1 MPCRESVRH
10 FYAGNGRK
18 VVERYK
24 ATLMDD
30 KAVSRALR
38 RISHE
43 IVEHNN
49 GAENVVIVGIRR
61 RGVSLAKVI
70 AVNIASI
77 EGTKV
82 PVGALDIT
90 FYRDDLKKRT
100 DSPVVKETKIPFE
113 ITGRHVILVD
123 DVLYTGRTASAA
135 LDALKERGRAASVQL
150 AVLVDRGHRE
160 LPIRGDYVGKNVPT
174 SRQEIIE
181 VKIPPFEDYTAVELF
196 ELVENS

>member
-1 MPCRESVRH
+1 M
-10 FYAGNGRK
+10 
-18 VVERYK
+18 ERYK

>member
-1 MPCRESVRH
+1 M
-10 FYAGNGRK
+10 
-18 VVERYK
+18 ERYK

-90 FYRDDLKKRT
+90 FYRDDLAKRT
-100 DSPVVKETKIPFE
+100 QSPIVKETKIPCE

-160 LPIRGDYVGKNVPT
+160 LPIRGDYVGKSVPT

>member
-1 MPCRESVRH
+1 M
-10 FYAGNGRK
+10 
-18 VVERYK
+18 ERYK

-30 KAVSRALR
+30 KAVGRALR

-90 FYRDDLKKRT
+90 FYRDDLEKRT
-100 DSPVVKETKIPFE
+100 ESPVVKETKIPFE

-135 LDALKERGRAASVQL
+135 LDALKERGRAASIQL

-181 VKIPPFEDYTAVELF
+181 VKIPPFEDYTAVELY
-196 ELVENS
+196 EMADNS

>member
-1 MPCRESVRH
+1 M
-10 FYAGNGRK
+10 
-18 VVERYK
+18 ERYK
-24 ATLMDD
+24 ATLMDE
-30 KAVSRALR
+30 KAVGRALK

-43 IVEHNN
+43 IVERNN

-61 RGVSLAKVI
+61 RGVSLSRVI
-70 AVNIASI
+70 AMNIAAI
-77 EGTKV
+77 EGSKV

-90 FYRDDLKKRT
+90 FYRDDLLKKSE
-100 DSPVVKETKIPFE
+100 SPVVNETKLAFSIE
-113 ITGRHVILVD
+113 GKDVILVD

-135 LDALKERGRAASVQL
+135 LDALKELGRAASIQL
-150 AVLVDRGHRE
+150 AVLIDRGHRE

-196 ELVENS
+196 ENLPEGDLPDGQ